1 MFRKSSFL
9 NLLLNHFLYLNFVDY
24 RYFKS
29 DVTVSRNSIFHKV
42 SRAYHP
48 RRKCLSAKDHVQ
60 QGEKIQIEHKKL
72 KSVSGVIS
80 IVVCNMV
87 HKKRDNLRIDYVGKG
102 FFVATFGV
110 NNTPTHISQYS
121 LLVLDGSLD
130 SGSCPSVLEY

>member
-1 MFRKSSFL
+1 MKSRQIFWLRVRACDSTLSLSLDMDRQNSRSLLIQSHASTPYQSARQSSFL

-29 DVTVSRNSIFHKV
+29 DVTISRNSIFHKV

-72 KSVSGVIS
+72 KSVSGVIN

-87 HKKRDNLRIDYVGKG
+87 HKKRDN
-102 FFVATFGV
+102 
-110 NNTPTHISQYS
+110 
-121 LLVLDGSLD
+121 
-130 SGSCPSVLEY
+130 